1 MPLRGVRV
9 LDATNYLS
17 GPLASAI
24 LADFGADVVKVE
36 HPKGGDPVR
45 KHGDSKNGVYLWWKE
60 LGRNKRSISLYL
72 GDARGQEVFRKL
84 ARTADVVIENFR
96 PGTMAKWGL
105 DYATLSRENP
115 RLIMAHISG
124 FGQYGPRST
133 EPAFGTLAE
142 SMSGFAHRCG
152 FPDGPPTLPPLGLGD
167 SLTGMSAA
175 MGILMALLYRER
187 TGRGQEIDQSMM
199 EPMLTV
205 LEPQLITY
213 DQLGRDLFRVGNRSA
228 ILAPRDLYPSSDG
241 RWVAVSAT
249 SDVSVV
255 KLLNLVGAGDLL
267 EEDWALVAEERKKHD
282 DEMDEWIAPWIAAR
296 KADEA
301 LKQLVDAGV
310 PATLVYSP
318 KDILQDE
325 QLRARGSIVEVS
337 DEDLGTV
344 KMPNVLFQLSA
355 SPGRIRSTGPALG
368 EHNVEVYREIGI
380 GEPELAELQ
389 AAGVV

>member
-1 MPLRGVRV
+1 
-9 LDATNYLS
+9 
-17 GPLASAI
+17 
-24 LADFGADVVKVE
+24 
-36 HPKGGDPVR
+36 
-45 KHGDSKNGVYLWWKE
+45 
-60 LGRNKRSISLYL
+60 
-72 GDARGQEVFRKL
+72 
-84 ARTADVVIENFR
+84 
-96 PGTMAKWGL
+96 
-105 DYATLSRENP
+105 
-115 RLIMAHISG
+115 
-124 FGQYGPRST
+124 
-133 EPAFGTLAE
+133 
-142 SMSGFAHRCG
+142 
-152 FPDGPPTLPPLGLGD
+152 
-167 SLTGMSAA
+167 
-175 MGILMALLYRER
+175 
-187 TGRGQEIDQSMM
+187 
-199 EPMLTV
+199 
-205 LEPQLITY
+205 LITY